1 MKSEIKI
8 TVRAYSVKIRDERT
22 GEKMDDTI
30 ILEKAKLQAGAMVGL
45 GDEDIIYRLY
55 NRQGFRVLEIGD
67 VHKAVITVDLNKAY
81 NELIAEEYLAMEDH
95 MGPATVEQDGAGT
108 T

>member
-8 TVRAYSVKIRDERT
+8 PVRAYSVRIRDERT

-55 NRQGFRVLEIGD
+55 NRQGFRVLQIGE
-67 VHKAVITVDLNKAY
+67 VHKTIITVDLNQAY
-81 NELIAEEYLAMEDH
+81 NELVAEEYLAMEDR
-95 MGPATVEQDGAGT
+95 MGPDVVEATNE
-108 T
+108 

>member
-8 TVRAYSVKIRDERT
+8 PVRAYSVKIRDERT

-30 ILEKAKLQAGAMVGL
+30 IMEKAKLQAGAMVGL

-55 NRQGFRVLEIGD
+55 NRQGFRVLQIGE
-67 VHKAVITVDLNKAY
+67 VHKTIITIDLNQAY
-81 NELIAEEYLAMEDH
+81 NELVAEEYLAMEEQ
-95 MGPATVEQDGAGT
+95 MASNAVQDGD
-108 T
+108 